1 VVVKKEC
8 PSCGVDIDK
17 EYQAC
22 PLCGYEFPVQ
32 RSVVKYV
39 AIGLVIL
46 FTWPLL
52 KLLLSI
58 LK

>member
-1 VVVKKEC
+1 MAKKEC
-8 PSCGVDIDK
+8 PSCGVAIDK
-17 EYQAC
+17 KYHAC
-22 PLCGYEFPVQ
+22 PLCGYEFPAQ
-32 RSVVKYV
+32 KSIVKYV

-52 KLLLSI
+52 RLLLSI